1 MAETQNL
8 SDRDESSDSSDS
20 DNEDVQ
26 VQVQDPIL
34 TARNAGASL
43 SVPAKANIARKRK
56 LPTNQ
61 GKYNQRGNKTIA
73 NTTAWDRLKDFP
85 NHHFAVIDRK
95 LRCNACNEE
104 LSLKKSSVKKHIES
118 KKHKKGLSDIAKSKS
133 QNQTIMA
140 CLQKRDKRESTPGST
155 LPAEMRLFRFGVV
168 ESCLN
173 GGIPIGKIDAL
184 RPLLEKHGHRLTS
197 SGHLG
202 ELIPA
207 VLEKEKDKL
216 QEELKDVKEACVIFD
231 GTARLGE
238 ALVIIIRFV
247 QENFIPT
254 QRLIRLEILA
264 KSLKGEELAQRL
276 MSCLAVDYKLGPS
289 TVIGAV
295 RDGASVNGAALRQL
309 MFFYQKL
316 FDVVCFSHTIDNVG
330 SHFQFQILDLFSR
343 YWIGMFSHSFNACLI
358 WRERTGKSIRKFSNT
373 RWWSK
378 WEVLNQVVDYFG
390 YVEPFLRENEEI
402 CPANRQHLLEI
413 FDDPQSLQELRMELA
428 ALVDAGVH
436 FIKATYYLEGDGP
449 LIFTCYEKLSA
460 VSRAVAVDNYPN
472 TLAVARE
479 SAGGNAALCNQLI
492 ARAKA
497 CFQPGLQFYQEK
509 FSGQFYGTVRAF
521 KAARLCCPVQ
531 VQSLNPTA
539 ASLEEF
545 RSFPFIDDD
554 TTIANL
560 AQELPLYLAAADGVT
575 VTCENDKLTWW
586 AAHKDVLPHWS
597 SLVKTLLLIQPS
609 SASAERAFSLLSNAF
624 SSQQDS
630 ALEDYLEASVML
642 QYNNTKRS

>member
-378 WEVLNQVVDYFG
+378 WEVINQVVDYFG

-497 CFQPGLQFYQEK
+497 CIQPGLQFYQQK
-509 FSGQFYGTVRAF
+509 FSGQLCERSKLHVFAALYKC
-521 KAARLCCPVQ
+521 KA
-531 VQSLNPTA
+531 
-539 ASLEEF
+539 
-545 RSFPFIDDD
+545 
-554 TTIANL
+554 
-560 AQELPLYLAAADGVT
+560 
-575 VTCENDKLTWW
+575 
-586 AAHKDVLPHWS
+586 
-597 SLVKTLLLIQPS
+597 
-609 SASAERAFSLLSNAF
+609 
-624 SSQQDS
+624 
-630 ALEDYLEASVML
+630 
-642 QYNNTKRS
+642 